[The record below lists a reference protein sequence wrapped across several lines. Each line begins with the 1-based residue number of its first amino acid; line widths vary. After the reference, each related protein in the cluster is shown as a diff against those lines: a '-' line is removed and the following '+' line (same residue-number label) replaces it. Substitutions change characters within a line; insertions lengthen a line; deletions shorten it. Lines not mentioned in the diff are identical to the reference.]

1 MTTVMPLWFSQRKRR
16 KTFLTLEDSWA
27 MKNGALT
34 IDSANGSLVAQDDCL
49 PNQLVQQRR

>member
-1 MTTVMPLWFSQRKRR
+1 MPLWFSQRKRR